1 MMNDKCKLIT
11 PENIQGEV
19 INNEIEQINLR
30 VQAFKEQK
38 YNELLKE
45 NQELKKENKILRENA
60 EHNDK
65 VVDKVNWE
73 NLIIKSRIH
82 KTINFIEATI
92 QIINQQPSRN
102 VEEDNFILGRL
113 ESFIKILGGDVDD
126 E

>member
-1 MMNDKCKLIT
+1 MINLI
-11 PENIQGEV
+11 IGV
-19 INNEIEQINLR
+19 LIGVGIMCFLQINRDNKL
-30 VQAFKEQK
+30 Q
-38 YNELLKE
+38 
-45 NQELKKENKILRENA
+45 KENKILRENA
-60 EHNDK
+60 ENNDK

-113 ESFIKILGGDVDD
+113 ESFIKILGRDVDD
-126 E
+126 

>member
-1 MMNDKCKLIT
+1 MINFILGLI
-11 PENIQGEV
+11 IGGLIGV
-19 INNEIEQINLR
+19 CVMCIFQINR
-30 VQAFKEQK
+30 D
-38 YNELLKE
+38 N
-45 NQELKKENKILRENA
+45 ELKKENKILRKNA

-73 NLIIKSRIH
+73 NLIIKNRIH

-113 ESFIKILGGDVDD
+113 ESFIKTLGGDVDD